1 MTNRRM
7 RHLPT
12 VLLMTTALAW
22 NLPAL
27 AQTGTS
33 GSAQMPP
40 SSSAGTPPGG
50 LAPQGSG
57 TGLGVNPARPAPGN
71 VNSNGLPADLTPAMP
86 PQSQPRTAPAS
97 RPGQGSGMTLP
108 PTQRP

>member
-1 MTNRRM
+1 
-7 RHLPT
+7 
-12 VLLMTTALAW
+12 MTTALAW

-27 AQTGTS
+27 AQTGTTGNS
-33 GSAQMPP
+33 QTPP
-40 SSSAGTPPGG
+40 PASAGTPQGGG

-57 TGLGVNPARPAPGN
+57 TGLGVNPARPAPGS

-86 PQSQPRTAPAS
+86 PASQPRTAPS
-97 RPGQGSGMTLP
+97 MRPGQGPGTTPNPP